1 MNAENKLL
9 QEQESAI
16 PKRKKR
22 NIVWIF
28 DIVGTI
34 VALAAV
40 IISLVTLYEMKIQR
54 NNAYMPTIVFESV
67 DVNTFNTDGEYD
79 NIFFSTRNI
88 GVGVAKKI
96 TYSMD
101 SSNYIRWLEYYNK
114 LNPENPYTYN
124 IKGEVF
130 QVIIDGQKLGFSA
143 TEKSEKLFLLPNA
156 EESYEFMLPSQY
168 TFLLHEIYKHS
179 KVGEIDI
186 PDLEIEV
193 TYSDVQNVQYM
204 ETIQLSVKTFGLIN
218 TEEASCVSYQIY
230 MK

>member
-28 DIVGTI
+28 DIVGTV

-54 NNAYMPTIVFESV
+54 NNAYMPTIVFETV
-67 DVNTFNTDGEYD
+67 DVNTFNTDGKYD
-79 NIFFSTRNI
+79 NIIFSTRNI

-101 SSNYIRWLEYYNK
+101 SSNLIRWLEYYNK
-114 LNPENPYTYN
+114 ERPHSSLDYLSPQMYRDAASTPPPY
-124 IKGEVF
+124 GEF
-130 QVIIDGQKLGFSA
+130 FGAIFPLRRSSRHSGRNAYATKPLQKW
-143 TEKSEKLFLLPNA
+143 
-156 EESYEFMLPSQY
+156 
-168 TFLLHEIYKHS
+168 
-179 KVGEIDI
+179 IDI
-186 PDLEIEV
+186 RGYRMV
-193 TYSDVQNVQYM
+193 
-204 ETIQLSVKTFGLIN
+204 
-218 TEEASCVSYQIY
+218 
-230 MK
+230 